1 MYMDQYCTKKGVFVM
16 KNKYGIGFL
25 VCMILIAFAIT
36 GAYQLNLKKGKEEL
50 RAEIKAQE
58 QKREQRTV
66 TAEGHALKEDC
77 YYLKARNGYV
87 VVYLSDKKTAY
98 EYTDILLSDL
108 PENLQKEINNGK
120 YIENTESLYGFLENY
135 SS

>member
-1 MYMDQYCTKKGVFVM
+1 M

-25 VCMILIAFAIT
+25 VCMILIVFAIT
-36 GAYQLNLKKGKEEL
+36 GAYQLSLKKEKEKL

-58 QKREQRTV
+58 QKKEQRTV
-66 TAEGHALKEDC
+66 TAEGQALKEDC

-120 YIENTESLYGFLENY
+120 YIENAESLYGFLENY

>member
-1 MYMDQYCTKKGVFVM
+1 M

>member
-1 MYMDQYCTKKGVFVM
+1 MR
-16 KNKYGIGFL
+16 NKYGIGFL
-25 VCMILIAFAIT
+25 ICMVLIIFAIT
-36 GAYQLNLKKGKEEL
+36 GAYQVSLKKEKEEL

-58 QKREQRTV
+58 QEEEQKAV
-66 TAEGHALKEDC
+66 TAEGQALKDDC
-77 YYLKARNGYV
+77 YYLKGKNGYV

-98 EYTDILLSDL
+98 EYTDILLSNL

-120 YIENTESLYGFLENY
+120 YIEDTESLYGFLENY